1 MAFGVFTHRTDSAY
15 NDVPSEQYQF
25 PKKYLS
31 RARQCEG
38 DWIVYLEPSK
48 VKNSKG
54 YFALARVREIVSD
67 PENQNMFFALIE
79 KGSYLDFGDPVQF
92 RNHDEVVEKGLLNE
106 DGRISGRAKAAVR
119 PISPIDFARIIE
131 LGLNQPDK
139 ILPRV
144 DQISLNTGFEDT
156 QAKYSVP
163 PRNRLAQL
171 TMRSVRDRNF
181 QKTVLRVYEERCA
194 ITGLRLIN
202 GGGRAEVQA
211 AHIRPVEYNGP
222 DIITNGMALS
232 GTAHW
237 MFDRGLVSLS
247 NDFEILIS
255 RQTNDV
261 DAVRM
266 MINDTGRLIGPPK
279 ASERPRHEFITW
291 HRENC
296 FKQ

>member
-1 MAFGVFTHRTDSAY
+1 
-15 NDVPSEQYQF
+15 
-25 PKKYLS
+25 
-31 RARQCEG
+31 
-38 DWIVYLEPSK
+38 
-48 VKNSKG
+48 
-54 YFALARVREIVSD
+54 
-67 PENQNMFFALIE
+67 MFFAPIE

-92 RNHDEVVEKGLLNE
+92 RNHDEIVEKGPLNE
-106 DGRISGRAKAAVR
+106 DGCISGRAQAAVR

-181 QKTVLRVYEERCA
+181 RKTVLRFYEERCA

-211 AHIRPVEYNGP
+211 AHIRPVE
-222 DIITNGMALS
+222 
-232 GTAHW
+232 
-237 MFDRGLVSLS
+237 
-247 NDFEILIS
+247 
-255 RQTNDV
+255 
-261 DAVRM
+261 
-266 MINDTGRLIGPPK
+266 
-279 ASERPRHEFITW
+279 
-291 HRENC
+291 
-296 FKQ
+296 

>member
-1 MAFGVFTHRTDSAY
+1 MVTPF
-15 NDVPSEQYQF
+15 N
-25 PKKYLS
+25 
-31 RARQCEG
+31 
-38 DWIVYLEPSK
+38 
-48 VKNSKG
+48 
-54 YFALARVREIVSD
+54 FAITMKL
-67 PENQNMFFALIE
+67 L
-79 KGSYLDFGDPVQF
+79 
-92 RNHDEVVEKGLLNE
+92 KGLLNE
-106 DGRISGRAKAAVR
+106 DGRISGRAQAAVR

-181 QKTVLRVYEERCA
+181 RKTVLRVYEERCA

-211 AHIRPVEYNGP
+211 AHIRPVQYNGP
-222 DIITNGMALS
+222 DIITNGMTLS

-255 RQTNDV
+255 CQTNDV

-266 MINDTGRLIGPPK
+266 MINDTGRLIGPLK

-291 HRENC
+291 HRENY